1 VEGTQLRV
9 LWQASETGVDVICE
23 ADLPEA
29 LVPLWQ
35 LEQDPLT
42 PEWSNRAGV
51 HAVVEWQLPQSA
63 VVEMW
68 LAGLPVAVAP
78 L

>member
-1 VEGTQLRV
+1 MVV
-9 LWQASETGVDVICE
+9 WQTLHCWVVTKCAAFFPV
-23 ADLPEA
+23 A